1 MRGKVAWDMAFY
13 AVAGTFGPGDRILTA
28 EAEHGNFDIFF
39 FFSFLTLSHA
49 VSSSIPPHTRH
60 VACPASDESC

>member
-39 FFSFLTLSHA
+39 FFSFFDPFARYFQLYTTPHA
-49 VSSSIPPHTRH
+49 PCGMPRK
-60 VACPASDESC
+60 